1 MPLHKK
7 GAADEER
14 SKPMAPSTAVR
25 APAMRPRQRNASARS
40 ASLLLVASTVR
51 KIAARVAQSV
61 IAISP
66 MMSAKGVSQKEP
78 RFVSIDVPRARM
90 SPLATAAAESPR
102 KKGVI
107 TLEKLKMR
115 LHILN
120 QGFSDL

>member
-1 MPLHKK
+1 MPFHKK
-7 GAADEER
+7 GAKEEER
-14 SKPMAPSTAVR
+14 SRPMAPSRAVR
-25 APAMRPRQRNASARS
+25 APAARPRKRKPS
-40 ASLLLVASTVR
+40 ASSVSLVLVASTVR

-66 MMSAKGVSQKEP
+66 IVRAKGVSQREP
-78 RFVSIDVPRARM
+78 RSVWIGTPLTRIR
-90 SPLATAAAESPR
+90 PLATAAAKSAR

-120 QGFSDL
+120 